1 MCRPGNS
8 GLDVFKL
15 NYFTHSVAVSW
26 EFFIC
31 LQPDCILKTKKNG
44 YFLKVNKRE
53 LF

>member
-1 MCRPGNS
+1 MQPWNS
-8 GLDVFKL
+8 GLGVFKL

-31 LQPDCILKTKKNG
+31 LQLDYSLKLGCFVIMNQK
-44 YFLKVNKRE
+44 E